1 MIQFSFRI
9 RDREKKM
16 SMEKR
21 LATKEHKVG
30 TRAAN
35 IAMVASVLSIM
46 LSREGARHAGA
57 GVPQDRAGKR
67 GQN

>member
-1 MIQFSFRI
+1 
-9 RDREKKM
+9 M
-16 SMEKR
+16 SMEKH

-35 IAMVASVLSIM
+35 IATLTSVLSIM

-67 GQN
+67 GQK

>member
-1 MIQFSFRI
+1 MST
-9 RDREKKM
+9 EKH
-16 SMEKR
+16 

-35 IAMVASVLSIM
+35 TAMVASVLSVM

-57 GVPQDRAGKR
+57 EVPQDRAGKR
-67 GQN
+67 AQN